1 MLRNG
6 QFTVGKPIVGQVT
19 RRWVCVLAY
28 PVRDRAGKISG
39 ALGMSVDLA
48 RFRIVVSPVE
58 LPGNSIITII
68 DHDGTVIM
76 RSPGSQNWIGK
87 ATRGT
92 EIVDLVLA
100 GDQGQKI
107 GRGVDGKQRIYGF
120 ATIPKSGWKVYAG
133 IPTSFVLAAAR
144 ANTWRA
150 SVAAGA
156 LFALNV
162 VAPASSC
169 PGIPRRAPI
178 GRRRRN
184 WRRLKEPDSPSDTN
198 RTCASRRRPFAD

>member
-1 MLRNG
+1 M
-6 QFTVGKPIVGQVT
+6 
-19 RRWVCVLAY
+19 
-28 PVRDRAGKISG
+28 
-39 ALGMSVDLA
+39 
-48 RFRIVVSPVE
+48 VSPVE

-156 LFALNV
+156 LFALIMGLVILLSRLINEPVSALFRAAPSAKLV
-162 VAPASSC
+162 VMT
-169 PGIPRRAPI
+169 R
-178 GRRRRN
+178 
-184 WRRLKEPDSPSDTN
+184 
-198 RTCASRRRPFAD
+198 